1 MRTLAKLGERL
12 VAIHGQSSEQELADP
27 AAPLEL
33 LDAFAKTD
41 SERSAVEDA
50 AAAWKEAQERLDAL
64 EESRRQR
71 GEKLEMLDF
80 QIREIESVG
89 PTEAEESALP
99 VERERLLHADR
110 IRSAGEAA
118 LAALTEAEGAA
129 ADRLG
134 EAARAF
140 GTLAAID
147 PSLGAHREEA
157 EDLKRRIADLAAAA
171 RDAAESVEGDP
182 ARLTAIETRLEQLA
196 RLKRKY
202 GPSASELLARL
213 SDMKEERAELSH
225 VEEALDRRRRE
236 AEKSAEAYR
245 KAAAALSRKRQAA
258 ASRFSAAVEKELRGL
273 ALEKAKLRLALETLP
288 DDRPRPG
295 GLETGAFLFAPNPGE
310 TEKPLEKIAS
320 GGELSRLQ
328 LAIRSVASGR
338 GPGPDARLRRG
349 RRGNRRAGRRSRRPQ
364 TPRARRLGAGPLRHA
379 RPADRRARPDAPAR
393 GEARDRRPHRR
404 VRAPARRPG
413 ARGRDCADAG
423 RRNDPGDGDEARPHS
438 SRGGPMT
445 DSDRYSRSTLFPGI
459 GTEGQERIRGFSIVF
474 IGAGAVGAAAAEEAL
489 RAGVGRLTIVDRDVV
504 EPSNLTRQFLFDA
517 DDAARIA
524 PKAEAAAA
532 RLAEIDPAIPVRAV
546 VDDLSAANARDL
558 LSGHDLVFDASDN
571 FETRLLVSDAARSL
585 GRPSFTPP
593 AWARRGGSR
602 SSVPGAPVCAATS
615 RRSPRRARGRP
626 ATRSASCRRCRRS
639 WPRSR

>member
-1 MRTLAKLGERL
+1 MLRRLTVKNLAIVEDLELELAEGLTVVTGETGAGKSILVDAVSLVAGGRGSADFIREGAARLSVSAEFDADSGVRAILAEAGLPGSASATDRLLLRRELTPDGRGRAFVEDEVASVRTLAKLGERL

-41 SERSAVEDA
+41 SERSAVEAA
-50 AAAWKEAQERLDAL
+50 AAAWKEAQERLDSL

-140 GTLAAID
+140 ATLAAID

-171 RDAAESVEGDP
+171 RDAAESVDGDP

-225 VEEALDRRRRE
+225 VEEALDRRRGE

-258 ASRFSAAVEKELRGL
+258 ATRFSAAVEKELRGL

-338 GPGPDARLRRG
+338 GRG
-349 RRGNRRAGRRSRRPQ
+349 R
-364 TPRARRLGAGPLRHA
+364 T
-379 RPADRRARPDAPAR
+379 
-393 GEARDRRPHRR
+393 
-404 VRAPARRPG
+404 
-413 ARGRDCADAG
+413 
-423 RRNDPGDGDEARPHS
+423 
-438 SRGGPMT
+438 
-445 DSDRYSRSTLFPGI
+445 
-459 GTEGQERIRGFSIVF
+459 
-474 IGAGAVGAAAAEEAL
+474 
-489 RAGVGRLTIVDRDVV
+489 
-504 EPSNLTRQFLFDA
+504 
-517 DDAARIA
+517 
-524 PKAEAAAA
+524 
-532 RLAEIDPAIPVRAV
+532 
-546 VDDLSAANARDL
+546 
-558 LSGHDLVFDASDN
+558 LVFDEVDAGIGGRVAEVVGRKLRALADSEQVLCVTHVPQIAALARTHLRAEKREIGGRTVASVRRLDARERVAEIARMLAG
-571 FETRLLVSDAARSL
+571 ETIPETAMKHARTLLEAAR
-585 GRPSFTPP
+585 
-593 AWARRGGSR
+593 
-602 SSVPGAPVCAATS
+602 
-615 RRSPRRARGRP
+615 
-626 ATRSASCRRCRRS
+626 
-639 WPRSR
+639 